1 MLIKRIL
8 SAVIF
13 VPIVVILVWWHPISF
28 LALVCVI
35 TTLILIEFYQ
45 LAELIGANRKTKSSV
60 SEANI
65 FKSLGIV
72 LCLFFPLA
80 AYISNRDVTLSFL
93 TETFIYLSIVV
104 SFVYQVVKRDTTSAL
119 LTISAFFMGIIYAGW
134 AFGRYLVLIRD
145 MKIDNMEIGVELI
158 FLFIAII
165 WSGDTGAYAT
175 GRLLGRHKLIP
186 AISPGKTIEG
196 AMGGLFFGILGG
208 IAIKYVFLPK
218 VIALHHI
225 IILGILLGI
234 IGQIG
239 DLGESLLKRNANMK
253 DSGNL
258 IPGHGGV
265 LDRCDSMILTAP
277 VFYYYLKYLLHIV

>member
-8 SAVIF
+8 SGVIF
-13 VPIVVILVWWHPISF
+13 VPIVAILVWWHPISF

-45 LAELIGANRKTKSSV
+45 LAELIGAR
-60 SEANI
+60 I

-72 LCLFFPLA
+72 LCLLFPLA
-80 AYISNRDVTLSFL
+80 AYISSRDSLLSFL
-93 TETFIYLSIVV
+93 PSWFNTESLIYLSIFV
-104 SFVYQVVKRDTTSAL
+104 SFLYQVVKRDTKSAL

-134 AFGRYLVLIRD
+134 AFGRHLVLIRD
-145 MKIDNMEIGVELI
+145 MKIDNMEIGVGLI
-158 FLFIAII
+158 VLFIAII
-165 WSGDTGAYAT
+165 WCGDTGAYAI
-175 GRLLGRHKLIP
+175 GRLFGRHKLIP
-186 AISPGKTIEG
+186 TISPGKTIEG
-196 AMGGLFFGILGG
+196 TMGGLFFGILGG
-208 IAIKYVFLPK
+208 IAIKYVFLPE
-218 VIALHHI
+218 VIALHHV

-234 IGQIG
+234 IGQTG

-277 VFYYYLKYLLHIV
+277 VFYYYLKYLLP